1 MRFTELIRVALGA
14 LATNALRSLLTT
26 LGIIIGV
33 ASVIVMVAVG
43 SGARNEVERQIA
55 SLGTN
60 ILQVQTGS
68 SRVRGRMAGS
78 GTRLPFSEADI
89 QAIRELVPAVA
100 AISGVLTAS
109 APVVNGHANWL
120 TTIDGVS
127 DDYAN
132 VRGWEANSGRFFTA
146 DEERGAAKVAVIGLT
161 TATQLF
167 GDQDPTGNTVRILN
181 VPFAI
186 IGLLERK
193 GQSNSGRDL
202 DDVVLVPASTARA
215 MLTKRNKLVPRQVG
229 NIVVKVGDDADIE
242 DAKREIEETLRKRR
256 RAQANGNDDFF
267 VRDLADFVRTRN
279 AAQQTLGILLAATAA
294 ISLLVGGIGIMNI
307 MLVSVSERTRE
318 IGLRL
323 AIGARRR
330 DILRQFLSEAVVLCM
345 LGGLAG
351 VAIGMWATHAIAA
364 WAEWPV
370 LMTSST
376 VTMALAAAALTGICF
391 GFLPAR
397 RAAGLSPM
405 EALRSE

>member
-1 MRFTELIRVALGA
+1 MRFTELLRVALRA
-14 LATNALRSLLTT
+14 LGTNALRSILTT

-68 SRVRGRMAGS
+68 SRVRGRMAGT
-78 GTRLPFSEADI
+78 GTRLPFSEADL
-89 QAIRELVPAVA
+89 QAIRESVPSIT
-100 AISGVLTAS
+100 AISGVLATA
-109 APVVNGHANWL
+109 APIINGGANWL
-120 TTIDGVS
+120 SNVEGVS
-127 DDYAN
+127 EDYAN
-132 VRGWEANSGRFFTA
+132 VRGWGTSIGRFFSI
-146 DEERGAAKVAVIGLT
+146 DEERSSAKVAVIGV
-161 TATQLF
+161 TAATHLF
-167 GDQDPTGNTVRILN
+167 GDQDPTGSTIRVLN
-181 VPFAI
+181 VPFEI
-186 IGLLERK
+186 IGLLEPK

-202 DDVVLVPASTARA
+202 DDVVVVSASTARS
-215 MLTKRNKLVPRQVG
+215 MLSKRNKLVPRHVG
-229 NIVVKVGDDADIE
+229 NIVIKVADDADLDDTKKE
-242 DAKREIEETLRKRR
+242 VEEVLRKRR
-256 RAQANGNDDFF
+256 RALATGEDDFF
-267 VRDLADFVRTRN
+267 VRDLADFLRTRN
-279 AAQQTLGILLAATAA
+279 AAQQTFGLLLAATAA

-330 DILRQFLSEAVVLCM
+330 DILRQFLSEAIVLCL

-351 VAIGMWATHAIAA
+351 VAIGIGATQAIAT

-370 LMTSST
+370 LISSTT
-376 VTMALAAAALTGICF
+376 VTMAIAAAALTGICF

-397 RAAGLSPM
+397 RASSLSPI